1 MGSAHLDSREV
12 KGGEE
17 NESSSKQFAQFK
29 MFSWSSCREL
39 LHELEN
45 ASIEV
50 VQLFWSPNHGR
61 IFFLRKTMEGFR
73 SPSYVFWCIT
83 SNGNTQIEEKKEIE
97 HQVNEHI
104 LCTYDSEVVR

>member
-61 IFFLRKTMEGFR
+61 IFF
-73 SPSYVFWCIT
+73 
-83 SNGNTQIEEKKEIE
+83 
-97 HQVNEHI
+97 
-104 LCTYDSEVVR
+104 